1 MQLRGAIEQLDR
13 EWELETGFFG
23 LLRSG
28 TFDQE
33 RADKVISILQVLAS
47 DVSQDSTADALDRR
61 LVELTWFIPLFMSWQ
76 RGRIEQLGGD
86 LRGFDDTVD
95 AVVSLLQR
103 ILGVP

>member
-1 MQLRGAIEQLDR
+1 MQLQVAIEELDK

-28 TFDQE
+28 KFDQE
-33 RADKVISILQVLAS
+33 RADKVFSVLQALAVGAS
-47 DVSQDSTADALDRR
+47 EDSAPAILDRR
-61 LVELTWFIPLFMSWQ
+61 LVELTWFMPLFMSWQ
-76 RGRIEQLGGD
+76 RWQIEQLGGD
-86 LRGFDDTVD
+86 LRAFDDTVD

>member
-1 MQLRGAIEQLDR
+1 MQIQEIIGKLEK

-33 RADKVISILQVLAS
+33 RADKLISLLQTLAS
-47 DVSQDSTADALDRR
+47 QNNTSGLLDRR
-61 LVELTWFIPLFMSWQ
+61 LVELTWFIPVFMSWQ
-76 RGRIEQLGGD
+76 RWQIEQAGGD
-86 LRGFDDTVD
+86 LGEFDSTLD
-95 AVVSLLQR
+95 AVVSLLHR

>member
-1 MQLRGAIEQLDR
+1 MQLQEAIQQLDK

-28 TFDQE
+28 IFDSE
-33 RADKVISILQVLAS
+33 KADTVVSVLQSLAS
-47 DVSQDSTADALDRR
+47 HASQNDVPDVLDRR

-76 RGRIEQLGGD
+76 RPRIEQKGGD
-86 LRGFDDTVD
+86 LRTLDDTAD
-95 AVVSLLQR
+95 AIVSLLQR